1 MLRRT
6 FVTAMAACGVSGGF
20 EGEAAGTLK
29 TVLGIRLRWCPAGRF
44 RMGSPL
50 TEPERRADERQVDVT
65 LTRGF
70 WMGETEVTQR
80 QWKEFAGTALPRPL
94 NKGVGDDVPVY
105 WVNYADAERFCER
118 LTARSRASREFDG
131 DWEFRLPTEAQW
143 EYACRA
149 GTTTAFAFGETLQR
163 SQANID
169 GTESVKV
176 GSYRANAW
184 GIHDMHGNVFEWVR
198 DWYHSELPGG
208 SDPDLSAVKG
218 VLNRDGTIS
227 RARRG
232 GAWTDAPKYCRSAMR
247 LRYEPERNSDHI
259 GFRVAAVPRV

>member
-1 MLRRT
+1 
-6 FVTAMAACGVSGGF
+6 
-20 EGEAAGTLK
+20 
-29 TVLGIRLRWCPAGRF
+29 
-44 RMGSPL
+44 MGSPSS
-50 TEPERRADERQVDVT
+50 EPGRRADEKQVNVT

-70 WMGETEVTQR
+70 WISETEVTQA
-80 QWKEFAGTALPRPL
+80 QWKEFAGTQLPRPL
-94 NKGVGDDVPVY
+94 TKGAGDEVPVY

-118 LTARSRASREFDG
+118 MTMQARASRELDAG
-131 DWEFRLPTEAQW
+131 WEIRLPTEAQW

-163 SQANID
+163 SEANVE
-169 GTESVKV
+169 GSESVKV

-208 SDPDLSAVKG
+208 VDPDLSGTKG
-218 VLNRDGTIS
+218 AMNRDGSYS

-232 GAWTDAPKYCRSAMR
+232 GAWSDTPQYCRSAMR
-247 LRYEPERNSDHI
+247 LRYEPERSSDHI
-259 GFRVAAVPRV
+259 GFRMVAVPRV